1 MVWMNIHLCFL
12 CSDFYMLV
20 CYSTDVFMSSDSCI
34 LSFLCLH
41 LFFIIILYYLFSPFC
56 FRWNSPL
63 WRLFDHSDGKWIFP
77 LLSGLFLLFLIP
89 LIVYFYFQVQNSSRP
104 ECIKLKMLGISQ
116 CCPRP
121 PNQLG
126 MGSIPAHPS
135 SHDAFGISI
144 AALQAPWSIFI
155 FNLPCDAKK
164 HHFYYLNNSFKPHSV
179 LVIFGTQIPEWIS
192 HPLHIS
198 HYS

>member
-1 MVWMNIHLCFL
+1 MNILLCFL
-12 CSDFYMLV
+12 CSDFYVLV
-20 CYSTDVFMSSDSCI
+20 CYSTDVFMSSDLCI

-41 LFFIIILYYLFSPFC
+41 LHTFLPFC
-56 FRWNSPL
+56 FWWNSPL
-63 WRLFDHSDGKWIFP
+63 WCLFNHSDGKWIFP

-89 LIVYFYFQVQNSSRP
+89 LIVYFYFQVQNSSRL
-104 ECIKLKMLGISQ
+104 ECIKFKMLGTSQ
-116 CCPRP
+116 CSPRP

-126 MGSIPAHPS
+126 MGSIPSHPS

-164 HHFYYLNNSFKPHSV
+164 TPFLLS
-179 LVIFGTQIPEWIS
+179 Q
-192 HPLHIS
+192 
-198 HYS
+198 